1 MFAGDVTDLEQAPD
15 NRDFV
20 PMFTTAW
27 VVTVVNWSR
36 VLLSTYRLTVE
47 IFTCHCQQWF
57 SCWSR
62 AIKLLSAVCWR
73 QYAWFVDCADESLHP
88 MKNRKWWRS
97 NVTLCFSHLDS
108 YLDYSRVQLTRK
120 TQVFVTTCITLAL
133 WKPSILCDDKI
144 TIISWRC
151 WWLVVV
157 PVEYLISSR
166 YVNYILQL
174 TM

>member
-1 MFAGDVTDLEQAPD
+1 
-15 NRDFV
+15 
-20 PMFTTAW
+20 MFTTAG

-62 AIKLLSAVCWR
+62 AMKLLSAVCWR
-73 QYAWFVDCADESLHP
+73 LLDLLIAQTNLYTRW
-88 MKNRKWWRS
+88 KIKWWRS

-108 YLDYSRVQLTRK
+108 YLDFYCVQLTRK